1 MRTKGNMTIQQFW
14 LDHDDFKV
22 DEAAYLLLGKNPR
35 QPEDVDEAAFAGK
48 RDTVNRAIESGDL
61 QVAVR
66 GGQVKRTTAFEEVG
80 WDYAMDTAIC
90 VEREPEPGE
99 IAMRGTGHGS
109 EAGRLYIFQVVSEG
123 EERVLK
129 SSLEAWMRAR
139 GYEIPGY
146 GLGNAGRLEQL
157 FDSEHPAYSE
167 RLAIGVDTWFHF
179 RERAGKREKITNNAI
194 AGHIA
199 KVESR
204 YQVSG
209 RSISGTSAAAELAT
223 VIKPTRDIRAGG

>member
-1 MRTKGNMTIQQFW
+1 MTIQQFW

-22 DEAAYLLLGKNPR
+22 DETAYLLLGKNPR
-35 QPEDVDEAAFAGK
+35 QPGDVDEAALEGK

-61 QVAVR
+61 QVVMR
-66 GGQVKRTTAFEEVG
+66 GGQVKRTTAYDEVG
-80 WDYAMDTAIC
+80 WDSAMDTAIC

-109 EAGRLYIFQVVSEG
+109 EVGRLYIFQVVSEG
-123 EERVLK
+123 EKRVLK
-129 SSLEAWMRAR
+129 SSLEPWMRAR
-139 GYEIPGY
+139 GYEIPGS
-146 GLGNAGRLEQL
+146 GSGSGNAGQL
-157 FDSEHPAYSE
+157 AQVFAETHPAYSE
-167 RLAIGVDTWFHF
+167 RLAIAVDTWFHF
-179 RERAGKREKITNNAI
+179 RERAGNGEKITNNAI

-209 RSISGTSAAAELAT
+209 RSISGTNAAAELAT
-223 VIKPTRDIRAGG
+223 VIKPTRDIRAKG